1 MQINTKSERKTKM
14 INKETRISEIQAV
27 SEEKMIIEGYAIKFN
42 EQTLIGTEAHGFKE
56 IIAVDAL
63 IETNMKDVPLKYN
76 HQDNFLVIARTRNK
90 SLELEVDEVGLKI
103 RAELLDT
110 QSNQDIY
117 KMVKS
122 GLLDK
127 MSFAF
132 TVKNQS
138 WDRTGTIPIR
148 TIQKID
154 RLYDVSIVD
163 IPAYEGTSVYAR
175 SLELLDNDT
184 RELENLKHEHQKE
197 IIRKKIKIK
206 GDIH

>member
-1 MQINTKSERKTKM
+1 M

-184 RELENLKHEHQKE
+184 RELEDLKHEYQKE

>member
-1 MQINTKSERKTKM
+1 MMS
-14 INKETRISEIQAV
+14 KEIRIAEIMAV
-27 SEEKMIIEGYAIKFN
+27 DEEKMIIEGYAVKFN
-42 EQTLIGTEAHGFKE
+42 EETLIGTETHGFRE
-56 IIAVDAL
+56 IIEPDAL
-63 IETNMKDVPLKYN
+63 KETNMKDVPLKYN

-90 SLELEVDEVGLKI
+90 SLTLEIDGVGLKI

-110 QSNQDIY
+110 QSNRDIY

-132 TVKNQS
+132 TVKSQTWNRDGDIPLRRINQ
-138 WDRTGTIPIR
+138 IE
-148 TIQKID
+148 

-163 IPAYEGTSVYAR
+163 VPAYEGTSVYAR
-175 SLELLDNDT
+175 SLEMLDNDT
-184 RELENLKHEHQKE
+184 KALENVRLDHKKE

-206 GDIH
+206 GEIC

>member
-1 MQINTKSERKTKM
+1 M

-56 IIAVDAL
+56 IISVDAL

-163 IPAYEGTSVYAR
+163 VPAYEGTSVYAR

-184 RELENLKHEHQKE
+184 RELENLKHEYQKE

>member
-1 MQINTKSERKTKM
+1 ML
-14 INKETRISEIQAV
+14 NKETRLSEIQAV

-42 EQTLIGTEAHGFKE
+42 EQTLIGTEAHGFNEVIDSK
-56 IIAVDAL
+56 AL
-63 IETNMKDVPLKYN
+63 TETNMKDVPLKYN

-90 SLELEVDEVGLKI
+90 SLELVIDEIGLKI

-132 TVKNQS
+132 TVKSQS
-138 WDRTGTIPIR
+138 WDRTGSVPLR
-148 TIQKID
+148 TIQSID

-163 IPAYEGTSVYAR
+163 VPAYEGTSVYAR
-175 SLELLDNDT
+175 SLELMDIDTKELDD
-184 RELENLKHEHQKE
+184 LKLARQTE

-206 GDIH
+206 GDIQSYES

>member
-1 MQINTKSERKTKM
+1 MTKM

-63 IETNMKDVPLKYN
+63 TETNMKDVPLKYN

-163 IPAYEGTSVYAR
+163 VPAYEGTSVYAR

-184 RELENLKHEHQKE
+184 RELENLKHEYQKE

>member
-1 MQINTKSERKTKM
+1 MK
-14 INKETRISEIQAV
+14 NKETRIAEIRAISED
-27 SEEKMIIEGYAIKFN
+27 KMIIEGYAIKFN
-42 EQTLIGTEAHGFKE
+42 EETLIGSEEHGFRE
-56 IIAVDAL
+56 IIDPNAL
-63 IETNMKDVPLKYN
+63 EGANMKDVPLKYN
-76 HQDNFLVIARTRNK
+76 HQDNFLVLARTRNK
-90 SLELEVDEVGLKI
+90 SLELEIDEVGLKI

-132 TVKNQS
+132 TVKSQS
-138 WDRTGTIPIR
+138 WDRTGKTPLR
-148 TIQKID
+148 TVRQIE

-163 IPAYEGTSVYAR
+163 VPAYEGTSVYAR
-175 SLELLDNDT
+175 SLEMLDNET
-184 RELENLKHEHQKE
+184 RKLENLKVEQDKA

-206 GDIH
+206 GELY

>member
-1 MQINTKSERKTKM
+1 MRINTKSERMTKM

-56 IIAVDAL
+56 IIAIDAL
-63 IETNMKDVPLKYN
+63 TETNMKDVPLKYN

-163 IPAYEGTSVYAR
+163 VPAYEGTSVYAR

-206 GDIH
+206 GDIQ

>member
-1 MQINTKSERKTKM
+1 M

-63 IETNMKDVPLKYN
+63 TEANMKDVPLKYN

-117 KMVKS
+117 KMIKS

-163 IPAYEGTSVYAR
+163 VPAYEGTSVYAR

-184 RELENLKHEHQKE
+184 RELENLKHEYDKE

>member
-1 MQINTKSERKTKM
+1 MRINTKSERMIKM

-56 IIAVDAL
+56 IISVDAL

-163 IPAYEGTSVYAR
+163 VPAYEGTSVYAR

-184 RELENLKHEHQKE
+184 RELENLKHEYQKE

>member
-1 MQINTKSERKTKM
+1 MRINTKSERMTKM

-163 IPAYEGTSVYAR
+163 VPAYEGTSVYAR

-184 RELENLKHEHQKE
+184 RELENLKHEYQKE